1 VNEIPEHTR
10 QLPFHLMSPQVTEQ
24 ATAYAEAHTTP
35 RSAAV
40 EALAQ
45 ETTTTT
51 ATPQM
56 MGGAV
61 EARLL
66 EGLLVATQARH
77 VLEIGTFTGA
87 TALALA
93 EALPA
98 DARLTT
104 IESDEELAAMAR
116 RHLDASP
123 HGGKVDLRLGDAREI
138 LAELDGPFELV
149 FIDAWKQDYV
159 DYYEATL
166 PKLADRGLIVADNVV
181 WWGLPF
187 QPDAD
192 DPETEGV
199 RRFVAHVLQDPRTHN
214 ALLTVGDGLM
224 VIWKTSEEETR

>member
-1 VNEIPEHTR
+1 
-10 QLPFHLMSPQVTEQ
+10 
-24 ATAYAEAHTTP
+24 
-35 RSAAV
+35 
-40 EALAQ
+40 
-45 ETTTTT
+45 
-51 ATPQM
+51 

-98 DARLTT
+98 GARLTT
-104 IESDEELAAMAR
+104 IEADEELGAVAR

-123 HGGKVDLRLGDAREI
+123 HGGKVDLRLGDARKI
-138 LAELDGPFELV
+138 LTELDGPFELV